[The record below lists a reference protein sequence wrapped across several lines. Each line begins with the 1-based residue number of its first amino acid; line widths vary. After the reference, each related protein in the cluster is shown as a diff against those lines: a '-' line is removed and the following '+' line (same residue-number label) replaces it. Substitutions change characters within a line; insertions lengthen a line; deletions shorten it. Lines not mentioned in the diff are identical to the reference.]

1 MNPIRPAVAAALC
14 VCLPAWAAEPPGT
27 TTIGLDLARE
37 TLSGGR
43 ADWRERT
50 VRARHD
56 LGERRLAELTLGQT
70 ERFGLGDRQIGALYA
85 WPLDAALSAS
95 VEANASPSH
104 QVLARNAAGAG
115 LQYEFARAWL
125 LHAGAKSSRYN
136 DARVNQAQ
144 LMLEHYVSSY
154 GLAWPGVP
162 PAPSVPPCT
171 ASNYA
176 RRIIMATR
184 TFSPC
189 RLHSDRRRPV
199 PAPACA

>member
-14 VCLPAWAAEPPGT
+14 ICLPAWATEPPDT

-43 ADWRERT
+43 ADWSERT

-56 LGERRLAELTLGQT
+56 LGERRLAEFTLGQT

-104 QVLARNAAGAG
+104 QVLARNAAGA
-115 LQYEFARAWL
+115 R
-125 LHAGAKSSRYN
+125 
-136 DARVNQAQ
+136 
-144 LMLEHYVSSY
+144 
-154 GLAWPGVP
+154 
-162 PAPSVPPCT
+162 
-171 ASNYA
+171 
-176 RRIIMATR
+176 
-184 TFSPC
+184 
-189 RLHSDRRRPV
+189 
-199 PAPACA
+199 APA